1 MTKPQEVIRLM
12 LCLGLTAFG
21 GPAAHIA
28 MLRQEVVIKRAWV
41 TEQQFLDYLGIVNLI
56 PGPNSTELV
65 MHVSMQ
71 RAGWRGLWLGGTA
84 FILPAASI
92 TLLFAWLYQQYGT
105 TPIGTGII
113 NAKRILN
120 DHNLNLLG
128 LNRDHKFFGIFS
140 FNNIG
145 INRSIKDFFA
155 NNRTTTQ
162 RAD

>member
-1 MTKPQEVIRLM
+1 
-12 LCLGLTAFG
+12 
-21 GPAAHIA
+21 

-113 NAKRILN
+113 NGIKPVVIAVVAQAIYG
-120 DHNLNLLG
+120 LLRPALKTSSLMLIAACAALG
-128 LNRDHKFFGIFS
+128 YL
-140 FNNIG
+140 IG
-145 INRSIKDFFA
+145 INELILMLA
-155 NNRTTTQ
+155 LVLGH
-162 RAD
+162 